1 MPGLQVGTTPGLLEG
16 SGVQRHT
23 GGVAQSPGRPTVTA
37 VLVTMWG
44 SPSQEAFPEGSGAH
58 ALRQDSW
65 VLQLFYL
72 PTVNSVSP
80 EESDPA
86 AES

>member
-1 MPGLQVGTTPGLLEG
+1 MTP
-16 SGVQRHT
+16 
-23 GGVAQSPGRPTVTA
+23 
-37 VLVTMWG
+37 VLVTTWG
-44 SPSQEAFPEGSGAH
+44 SPSREAFPEGSGAH
-58 ALRQDSW
+58 ALRQDNR

-72 PTVNSVSP
+72 PTVDSVSP

>member
-1 MPGLQVGTTPGLLEG
+1 MPGLQVGGTPGLREG

-23 GGVAQSPGRPTVTA
+23 GGVAQSPGRPTVTP
-37 VLVTMWG
+37 VLVTTWG
-44 SPSQEAFPEGSGAH
+44 SPSREAFPEGSGAH
-58 ALRQDSW
+58 ALRQDNW

-72 PTVNSVSP
+72 PTVDSVSP
-80 EESDPA
+80 EELDPA